1 MPASPSPTPSA
12 AGLRSRLGALTL
24 HDEQRLRRRLDRAR
38 TAADGDEALA
48 ALAAEVSEAEERVA
62 RRRLAV
68 PEVTYPA
75 ELPITARRDEL
86 LATIADHQ
94 VVVVAGETG
103 SGKSTQ
109 IPKLCLELGRGVRGL
124 IGHTQP
130 RRLAARTV
138 AARIADELGTSLGE
152 GVGYT
157 VRFTDQVG
165 ERTLVKLMTD
175 GILLAELQRDRLL
188 RRYDT
193 LIVDEAHERSLNIDF
208 LLGYLTNLL
217 PRRPDLK
224 LIVTSATI
232 DTERFA
238 RHFDAPVVEVSGRT
252 YPVELRYR
260 PLGDESADQVDGIRR
275 AVDELRAEGPGD
287 ILVFLSGE
295 REIRDTATALGEAR
309 LAGTEIL
316 PLYARLSAAEQ
327 QRAFRPHQGRRI
339 VLATNVAETS
349 ITVPG
354 VRYVVDPGTAR
365 ISRYSRRTKV
375 QRLPI
380 EPDSQASADQR
391 AGRCGRVAPGI
402 CIRLYDED
410 DYLARPEFT
419 EPEILRTNLASVI
432 LRMAALGLGE
442 VESFPFVDPPDAH
455 AIRDAVA
462 LLGELGAMED
472 GRTLTPLGRRLA
484 RLPIDPRFG
493 RMILEA
499 DANGCV
505 REVLIIAAALS
516 IQDVRERPTGQEAE
530 ADELHA
536 RFADPDSDFT
546 AVLNL
551 WHYLEAEQR
560 ARSSSA
566 FRRLCRAEHLHHVR
580 VREWQD
586 LVRQLRDVA
595 AEIGIRRTRQAATPE
610 AVHRALLAGLLSH
623 VGMYDPATREH
634 IGARQARFLVAPGSS
649 LHRRPAAWV
658 MAGELVETSRLWARM
673 VARIDPSWIEPLA
686 GHLVRRSYSEAWW
699 DAKGAS
705 ALTSERVT
713 LYGLPIV
720 DGRRAQVSR
729 VDPELARRMFI
740 EHALVDGDWS
750 TQHRFAADNARLVD
764 EVRDLEDRAR
774 RRDLL
779 VTDERLVAFFDERV
793 GPDVTSGRE
802 FDRWWSRARRRRPD
816 LLTFTRDDLLT
827 EADPVEADAFPTVWP
842 QGGRD
847 FDVSYTFGPG
857 ADDDGV
863 TVHIPLAVLN
873 QVSADG
879 FDWQVPGHRLDLVTA
894 LVRSL
899 PKAVRRHLVPALDR
913 AREALAGIGP
923 GDGPLLDVLAR
934 RLASLA
940 GEPVAPSDFEL
951 DRVPAHLL
959 VRFRVEDGDGREVAA
974 GRDLADLARRLG
986 SQVREAVAG
995 ATPGIERRG
1004 LRSWDVGTLPRVV
1017 DATSGGQPVRGY
1029 PALVDEGETA
1039 GVRVLA
1045 TEADQARA
1053 MAAGTRRLLLLAVPA
1068 ARREAERRLRTVPAL
1083 AAVPARYPGV
1093 TALADDCVAAA
1104 ADRIVAAEG
1113 GPAWDEAGFA
1123 RLEAAAR
1130 SRLAPLAAGAA
1141 AQAGDLM
1148 AAALALETRLAG
1160 VRAPALAPARVDMR
1174 AQVRSL
1180 VAPGFVSRAGLARLR
1195 DIGRYLE
1202 AIRLRLDKLGE
1213 RPERDRDLMARAR
1226 ALEEA
1231 FTKARDA
1238 LPAARRGAPE
1248 VVELAWLLEELRVSL
1263 FAQKLGTARPVS
1275 EPRVRR
1281 AIGALA
1287 R

>member
-1 MPASPSPTPSA
+1 MPVPPSPA
-12 AGLRSRLGALTL
+12 ELRSRLGALTL
-24 HDEQRLRRRLDRAR
+24 LDEQRLRRLLDRAR
-38 TAADGDEALA
+38 GAADGDEALA
-48 ALAAEVSEAEERVA
+48 ALAAEVAEAEDRVA
-62 RRRLAV
+62 RRRQAV
-68 PEVTYPA
+68 PAPGYPP
-75 ELPITARRDEL
+75 ELPITARRDDL
-86 LATIADHQ
+86 LATIRDHQ

-138 AARIADELGTSLGE
+138 AARVADELGTTLGDL
-152 GVGYT
+152 VGYT

-165 ERTLVKLMTD
+165 GRTLVKLMTD
-175 GILLAELQRDRLL
+175 GILLAEMQRDRLL

-217 PRRPDLK
+217 PRRRDLK

-260 PLGDESADQVDGIRR
+260 PPDTEAADQVDGIRR

-365 ISRYSRRTKV
+365 ISRYNRRTKV

-380 EPDSQASADQR
+380 EPVSQASADQR

-410 DYLARPEFT
+410 DYLTRPEYT

-432 LRMAALGLGE
+432 LRMAALGLGD

-462 LLGELGAMED
+462 LLGELGAMRD
-472 GRTLTPLGRRLA
+472 GRELTPLGRRLA

-499 DANGCV
+499 DRNGCV

-536 RFADPDSDFT
+536 RFADPDSDFM

-551 WHYLEAEQR
+551 WRYLETQQR
-560 ARSSSA
+560 ALSSSR
-566 FRRLCRAEHLHHVR
+566 FRRLCRAEHIHHVR

-586 LVRQLRDVA
+586 LLRQLRDVA
-595 AEIGIRRTRQAATPE
+595 AELGIRRTGQAATPE
-610 AVHRALLAGLLSH
+610 AVHRSLLAGLLSH
-623 VGMYDPATREH
+623 VGMYDPAGREH
-634 IGARQARFLVAPGSS
+634 IGARQARFLVAPGST

-658 MAGELVETSRLWARM
+658 MAGELVETNRMWGRM

-686 GHLVRRSYSEAWW
+686 GHLVKRSYGEPWW
-699 DAKGAS
+699 DAKRA
-705 ALTSERVT
+705 AAVTTERVT

-720 DGRRAQVSR
+720 DGRRVQLGR
-729 VDPELARRMFI
+729 VDPEGARRLFI
-740 EHALVDGDWS
+740 EHALVDGDWV
-750 TQHRFAADNARLVD
+750 TEHRFAADNARLVE

-779 VTDERLVAFFDERV
+779 VGDERLVAFFDERV
-793 GPDVTSGRE
+793 PADVATGRD
-802 FDRWWSRARRRRPD
+802 FDRWWSRARRRTPD
-816 LLTFTRDDLLT
+816 LLTFGRDDLVA
-827 EADPVEADAFPTVWP
+827 EGAAPVEGEDFPTTWH

-847 FDVSYTFGPG
+847 FDVTYTFGPG

-873 QVSADG
+873 QVPPDG

-899 PKAVRRHLVPALDR
+899 PKAVRRHLVPAPDR
-913 AREALAGIGP
+913 AREALAGMGP

-934 RLASLA
+934 RLATLS
-940 GEPVAPSDFEL
+940 GEPVAPSDFDL
-951 DRVPAHLL
+951 ARVPAYLL
-959 VRFRVEDGDGREVAA
+959 VRFRIEDGDGREVAA
-974 GRDLADLARRLG
+974 GRDLTALARELG
-986 SQVREAVAG
+986 PQVRAAVAG
-995 ATPGIERRG
+995 ATPGVERRG
-1004 LRSWDVGTLPRVV
+1004 LRTWDLGTLPRVV
-1017 DATSGGQPVRGY
+1017 DAVSGGQPVRGY
-1029 PALVDEGETA
+1029 PALVDEGEAA

-1045 TEADQARA
+1045 SEADQARA

-1068 ARREAERRLRTVPAL
+1068 ARRDAERRLRTIPAL

-1093 TALADDCVAAA
+1093 AALADDCVAAA

-1141 AQAGDLM
+1141 GQAGDLV
-1148 AAALALETRLAG
+1148 AAALALESRLAD
-1160 VRAPALAPARVDMR
+1160 VRAPALAPAAADMR

-1180 VAPGFVSRAGLARLR
+1180 VAPGFVARAGLARLR
-1195 DIGRYLE
+1195 DMGRYLE

-1226 ALEEA
+1226 ALEAA
-1231 FTKARDA
+1231 FTEARDA
-1238 LPAARRGAPE
+1238 LPPERRGAPE
-1248 VVELAWLLEELRVSL
+1248 VVEVAWLLEELRVSL

-1275 EPRVRR
+1275 EPRARR
-1281 AIGALA
+1281 AIAALA
-1287 R
+1287 